1 MIQITPQRRIL
12 LAVGPAAFRRGI
24 DGLACLCREALKAD
38 PFSGT
43 AFVFRNRRGA
53 ALRVLVYDGQGMW
66 LCHKRLSKGRF
77 RWWPAA
83 GGDAART
90 LDAHELQLLVWNGNP
105 ERAGAAPMWR
115 PVAARA
121 PRGKAQEKKGKNPC
135 GSIFPPLSLPRLN

>member
-1 MIQITPQRRIL
+1 MIQITPQMRIL
-12 LAVGPAAFRRGI
+12 LAVEPVDFRRGI

-121 PRGKAQEKKGKNPC
+121 
-135 GSIFPPLSLPRLN
+135 